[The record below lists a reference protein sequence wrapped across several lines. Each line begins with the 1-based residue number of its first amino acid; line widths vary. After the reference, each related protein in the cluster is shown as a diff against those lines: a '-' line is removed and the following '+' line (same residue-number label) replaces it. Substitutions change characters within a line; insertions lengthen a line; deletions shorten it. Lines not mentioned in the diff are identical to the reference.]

1 MHSASA
7 DDRKYTELRQR
18 TKEFGLRVIRMWKS
32 LPNTTVAEVIGKQ
45 LLRSATSVAANYR
58 AACVAKS
65 DADFHSKI
73 KICQEEADE
82 SCLWLEYLIEG
93 EIIPEHKLS
102 SLLDEA
108 RQLAA
113 IMSASALTVY
123 KRLHNDKAAGNK
135 NINH

>member
-18 TKEFGLRVIRMWKS
+18 TKEFGLRVILMWKS

-82 SCLWLEYLIEG
+82 SCLWIEYIIEAG
-93 EIIPEHKLS
+93 ILPASRLDN
-102 SLLDEA
+102 LLDEA
-108 RQLAA
+108 QQLTAMMTSAA
-113 IMSASALTVY
+113 ITVK
-123 KRLHNDKAAGNK
+123 KR
-135 NINH
+135 INAEKRAIRQ

>member
-1 MHSASA
+1 MDSAA
-7 DDRKYTELRQR
+7 PDDRKYADLRKR

-32 LPNTTVAEVIGKQ
+32 LPNTTVAEVLGKQ
-45 LLRSATSVAANYR
+45 LLRCATSVAANYR

-65 DADFHSKI
+65 DADFHCKI

-113 IMSASALTVY
+113 IMSASSLTVY
-123 KRLHNDKAAGNK
+123 KRLNNEKNAAK
-135 NINH
+135 TTINH

>member
-1 MHSASA
+1 MDGAA
-7 DDRKYTELRQR
+7 PDDRKYADLRKR

-32 LPNTTVAEVIGKQ
+32 LLKTTVAEVLGKQ
-45 LLRSATSVAANYR
+45 LLRCATSVAANYR

-65 DADFHSKI
+65 DADFHCKI

-113 IMSASALTVY
+113 IMSASSLTVY
-123 KRLHNDKAAGNK
+123 KRLNNEKNAAK
-135 NINH
+135 TTINH

>member
-1 MHSASA
+1 MS

-18 TKEFGLRVIRMWKS
+18 TKDFGLRVIRMWKA
-32 LPNTTVAEVIGKQ
+32 LPHTTVAEVIGKQ

-65 DADFHSKI
+65 DADFHNKI

-93 EIIPEHKLS
+93 EIIPEHMLAD
-102 SLLDEA
+102 LLNEA

-113 IMSASALTVY
+113 IMSASSLTVY
-123 KRLHNDKAAGNK
+123 KRLNQKKATP
-135 NINH
+135 